1 MYLSSADWMGRNFFS
16 RVEICFP
23 IEDPALKARV
33 FTETIEMALAD
44 NVQAW
49 SMKADGSYIRKKA
62 KKKPRSMQ
70 DLLLQRLRES

>member
-49 SMKADGSYIRKKA
+49 SMKADGRYIRKKA